1 MIEFYSVESREIRI
15 SGFRPEFGFCHNI
28 NIRITVHPQEA
39 LLILGEHGT
48 STLPFQHLPP
58 LRHVYQHGST
68 YMYN

>member
-39 LLILGEHGT
+39 LLILGEQWNFNASL
-48 STLPFQHLPP
+48 STFATVET
-58 LRHVYQHGST
+58 RISTWKYIHV
-68 YMYN
+68 